1 MPSAPIINTYAH
13 KLHTKLPRTYSND
26 RTNEDLSAVA
36 QIEPVHPVTSTDNED
51 DNQETDLGEVVESDE
66 YLREESQDESSDSE
80 TDDSAMAKQIEAAG
94 EGGSLIGSDDSS
106 DEAHL
111 ANEERYIIRDEMR
124 RSSESSAGSGI
135 SASADTEEGYTI
147 DHDDEFW
154 KSLSPMKQGTDD
166 GIGAEM
172 FRPQR
177 GFVTSPEPSFSD
189 FFESSDEIDEK
200 NAIQGNHEEVGDD
213 DLLTTDDDTTSDS
226 EHSSIS
232 SCSSIQAPMLAHMG
246 LKHSQSNA
254 QNEFDEEFTEA
265 DQEESLKSAI
275 PLLVIED
282 LDGRLIYARAG
293 DGEAVFGS
301 DGEFE
306 CVGDSQDENSSDDQT
321 EWNDTNS
328 GMSPEKRRMNRVSSA
343 QSHAAM
349 YESDNDGDTTD
360 ELPDDDMPY
369 PRLLIGSIA
378 PRGGRNARR
387 AREIAAQSRRSS
399 PKVIPNFCGERVSS
413 RSNTKG
419 SSNLA
424 NVHTVGDECKDTS
437 ESSTDPLPR
446 LAKQSISSS
455 SNSECPATPYDTNAA
470 RGDLSQEP
478 ESCKPEMGRFIPATS
493 KSVHRAVIDGS
504 KQTPSPFSSY
514 KALQHGFGKLG
525 TSTRLRSFDDSDSSR
540 YSMSARRKRVRDE
553 FEQGILDLQNSEDLH
568 ATTPIWTWHP
578 YEQRLGPE
586 SMSQQDVMDLGD
598 VLDENLIRED
608 LSSESDLDDNPNDH
622 QNDQE
627 HSTGSQT
634 SASQRRQADRMKSTE
649 KPGLNHNAFARW
661 HRVPI
666 TAFRESQQ
674 GGNSMRG
681 SLSDPFSAHSRP
693 SDTYLLT
700 YPSYS
705 TKRQLTPR
713 SIDSS
718 SRSAQAIRGKQ
729 SSFLQ
734 RDSSRFAASPL
745 HRTLADLSMFQGHS
759 NKRSPLRRDWAW
771 QNADDDADS
780 ASGAEHRN
788 FNDHTVVGGDF
799 VVSPT
804 LTPIKHSSKIPRGND
819 SSGTYALNSMRN
831 PRKVTKREKR
841 ERQAKRE
848 ALRKT
853 PGSRHDRLRPEHH
866 LSPSP
871 ASPSDLSLAL

>member
-1 MPSAPIINTYAH
+1 MPPAPIINTYAH
-13 KLHTKLPRTYSND
+13 KLHTKLPRSYSND
-26 RTNEDLSAVA
+26 NTSENAGAVA
-36 QIEPVHPVTSTDNED
+36 QIEPVQTVLSTDNED
-51 DNQETDLGEVVESDE
+51 DNQGSDLGEVVESDE

-80 TDDSAMAKQIEAAG
+80 SDDSAMAKQIEAAG

-111 ANEERYIIRDEMR
+111 ANEERYIIHDEMR
-124 RSSESSAGSGI
+124 RSSGSSTGSGL
-135 SASADTEEGYTI
+135 SASAETEEGYTV

-154 KSLSPMKQGTDD
+154 KSLSPVKQGTDD
-166 GIGAEM
+166 EIGAEM

-177 GFVTSPEPSFSD
+177 GFATSPEPSFSD
-189 FFESSDEIDEK
+189 FFESSDEIDER
-200 NAIQGNHEEVGDD
+200 NAIQDNHGEAGDD
-213 DLLTTDDDTTSDS
+213 DLLTTDDDTISDS

-246 LKHSQSNA
+246 LNHGQSDA
-254 QNEFDEEFTEA
+254 QNVFDEDFTEA
-265 DQEESLKSAI
+265 DHEESLKNAI

-293 DGEAVFGS
+293 EGEAVFGS

-306 CVGDSQDENSSDDQT
+306 CVGDSQDESSSDDQT
-321 EWNDTNS
+321 DSNDTNS
-328 GMSPEKRRMNRVSSA
+328 GMSPEVRRLNRVSSA
-343 QSHAAM
+343 QSHHHM
-349 YESDNDGDTTD
+349 YESDDDGDTTD

-399 PKVIPNFCGERVSS
+399 PKFSSKHCGGQVSS
-413 RSNTKG
+413 RSETRG
-419 SSNLA
+419 PSNLA
-424 NVHTVGDECKDTS
+424 NVHTVDDQCKDAS
-437 ESSTDPLPR
+437 ESSTDASSWF
-446 LAKQSISSS
+446 AKQPMTSSW
-455 SNSECPATPYDTNAA
+455 NSQRPDPSHDTNTA
-470 RGDLSQEP
+470 RDDLSHDSER
-478 ESCKPEMGRFIPATS
+478 CKPEMGRFIPATS

-504 KQTPSPFSSY
+504 KPAPSPFSSY
-514 KALQHGFGKLG
+514 KALQHGFSKLG
-525 TSTRLRSFDDSDSSR
+525 ASRRSRSFDDSYSSR
-540 YSMSARRKRVRDE
+540 SSMSARRKRVRDE
-553 FEQGILDLQNSEDLH
+553 FEQGILDLQSSDALH
-568 ATTPIWTWHP
+568 AATPSRAWYP
-578 YEQRLGPE
+578 YEETPGAD

-608 LSSESDLDDNPNDH
+608 LSSESDLDEDQNNH

-627 HSTGSQT
+627 HSIGSQKP
-634 SASQRRQADRMKSTE
+634 ASQRRQADRVKSTG

-661 HRVPI
+661 HRIPI

-674 GGNSMRG
+674 GGNTMRG
-681 SLSDPFSAHSRP
+681 SISDPYSAHSRP

-713 SIDSS
+713 SIHSS
-718 SRSAQAIRGKQ
+718 SRSPHAIRGKQ

-734 RDSSRFAASPL
+734 RDSSRLAASPL

-771 QNADDDADS
+771 QYADDDAES
-780 ASGAEHRN
+780 ASGPEHGH

-804 LTPIKHSSKIPRGND
+804 LTPIKHSSKTSRGDDSND
-819 SSGTYALNSMRN
+819 VYGLNPVMNR
-831 PRKVTKREKR
+831 RKVTKREKR

-853 PGSRHDRLRPEHH
+853 TGSRHARLRPENH

-871 ASPSDLSLAL
+871 APPSDLSLAL